1 MPGRG
6 TFVKVMEDYHK
17 KKYDCL
23 ISDSC
28 AGKNYVVYDGIFD
41 RCGKMNP
48 FIIWDKYVN
57 ELKSDRDV

>member
-1 MPGRG
+1 
-6 TFVKVMEDYHK
+6 MEDYHK

-57 ELKSDRDV
+57 DLKSDRDV